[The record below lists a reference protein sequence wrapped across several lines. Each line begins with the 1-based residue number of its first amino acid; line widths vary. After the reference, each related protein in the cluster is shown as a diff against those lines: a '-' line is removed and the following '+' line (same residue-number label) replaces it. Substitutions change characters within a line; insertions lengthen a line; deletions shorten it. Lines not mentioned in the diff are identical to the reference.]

1 MSSKPQNEYQPYLL
15 DKNRVQAAFDHA
27 AHSYD
32 EAAVLQHEIGHRVM
46 ERLEMI
52 KIQPEVIVDI
62 GSGTGRLSSALTERY
77 PDSQLYSLDLAPG
90 MLTYARKQSIA
101 QPQGFVC
108 ADTEQLPLSDQSVD
122 MIISNVT
129 LQWCSDLE
137 RALRECQRVIKPG
150 GLLMFT
156 TFGPDTLKE
165 LRISWSGVDNHNH
178 VNAFFDMHD
187 IGDALRR
194 IGLSDPVMDVENF
207 TLTYQDATTLM
218 RDLKAVGAHN
228 VTAGRPHGLTG
239 KQRLQ
244 KVIKAYERF
253 RLDDG
258 LLPATY
264 EVIYGHAWAPQPRNV
279 DDMGELLDDGSVA
292 IPLKRMRQRLGI
304 KKIDQ

>member
-1 MSSKPQNEYQPYLL
+1 MSPHKKNDLQPYEL
-15 DKNRVQAAFDHA
+15 DKRKVQAAFDHA
-27 AHSYD
+27 ARSYD
-32 EAAVLQHEIGHRVM
+32 EAAVLQHEVGNRVM

-52 KIQPEVIVDI
+52 RIEPNVIVDI
-62 GSGTGRLSSALTERY
+62 GSGTGRLSSAVTKRY
-77 PDSQLYSLDLAPG
+77 PNSRVYSLDLAPA
-90 MLTYARKQSIA
+90 MLAYARQQTTD
-101 QPQGFVC
+101 QPEGFIC
-108 ADTEQLPLSDQSVD
+108 ADTEQLPFSDHSVD

-137 RALRECQRVIKPG
+137 RALREFQRVIKPG

-165 LRISWSGVDNHNH
+165 LRISWSGVDNYNH
-178 VNAFFDMHD
+178 LNAFFDMHD

-194 IGLSDPVMDVENF
+194 IGFSDPVMDVENF
-207 TLTYQDATTLM
+207 TLTYQEATTLM

-239 KQRLQ
+239 KQRMQ
-244 KVIKAYERF
+244 RVIKAYERF

-264 EVIYGHAWAPQPRNV
+264 EVIYGHAWAPQPRN
-279 DDMGELLDDGSVA
+279 DDNMGDILDDGSVA

-304 KKIDQ
+304 KK